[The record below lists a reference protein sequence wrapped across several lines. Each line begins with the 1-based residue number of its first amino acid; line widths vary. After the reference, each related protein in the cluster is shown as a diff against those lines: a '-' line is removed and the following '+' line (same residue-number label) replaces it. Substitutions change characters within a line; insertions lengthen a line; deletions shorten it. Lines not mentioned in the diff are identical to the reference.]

1 MFLIKKL
8 QTKYTHEKQYSQ
20 PATKLK
26 KLFSTNGKNPHTR
39 EGERGKKPSTN
50 SSLVETHALAA
61 SDNRQS
67 PKPKLKTL

>member
-39 EGERGKKPSTN
+39 EKGREGRN
-50 SSLVETHALAA
+50 QALTRHWWRPM
-61 SDNRQS
+61 S
-67 PKPKLKTL
+67 